1 MLIVLGDIFLSINH
15 LKVLDK
21 KDWWLVQVEFF
32 LLFSVKLTA
41 SLTENRRK
49 KEYQQSNNQF
59 YSNYD
64 QEILEW
70 VKNKLKFEYELTII
84 VW

>member
-70 VKNKLKFEYELTII
+70 VKNKLKIEYELTII
-84 VW
+84 VL